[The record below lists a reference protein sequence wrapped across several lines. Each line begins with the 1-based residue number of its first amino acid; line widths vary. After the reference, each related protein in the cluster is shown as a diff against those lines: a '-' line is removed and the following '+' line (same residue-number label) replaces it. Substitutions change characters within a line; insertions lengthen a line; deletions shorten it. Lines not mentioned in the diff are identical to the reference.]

1 MRIRSPFAVVSA
13 VLLSVATAALAGCVG
28 PRKTVGTQNEPE
40 YMRARS
46 APENTITDYRGP
58 MRRVAVVAF
67 DNKTPYGQRELGNA
81 ASDIL
86 VTELQKT
93 GQFILI
99 EREKVQQ
106 LIDEQ
111 RFQASDLVEPATV
124 AKVGR
129 LLGVSAIVTG
139 AVTQFGQREEGV
151 NNIVYQRRS
160 QIAECTVDLR
170 IVDVATGEILVA
182 DSGRGEAEQTIQGS
196 FGLGGRAG
204 YDSTLA
210 GEALRAAIF
219 KFSKNIVDRMQTMP
233 WSARVAEVEKGKVY
247 LDAGMKTRVP
257 LGAELEVLRPGKEI
271 ISKTTGKSLG
281 QTTEQVGRVKVLE
294 YFGEDGA
301 VAQVLNGDAAPSDI
315 VRLPNK

>member
-1 MRIRSPFAVVSA
+1 MNVVA
-13 VLLSVATAALAGCVG
+13 LKRTAFLVTAAASVLFACA
-28 PRKTVGTQNEPE
+28 PYKTANTVGEPD

-46 APENTITDYRGP
+46 SPDNTVTDYRGP
-58 MRRVAVVAF
+58 KRRIAVVAF
-67 DNKTPYGQRELGNA
+67 DNKTPYGQRELGNS

-93 GQFILI
+93 NQFILI

-106 LIDEQ
+106 ILDEQ
-111 RFQASDLVEPATV
+111 RFQASDLVEPMTV

-129 LLGVSAIVTG
+129 LLGASAIVTG
-139 AVTQFGQREEGV
+139 AVTQFGQKEEGV
-151 NNIVYQRRS
+151 EAIVYQRRT

-182 DSGRGEAEQTIQGS
+182 DSGRGEAEQTVQGTL
-196 FGLGGRAG
+196 GLGGRSS

-219 KFSKNIVDRMQTMP
+219 KFSKNVVDRMQRVP
-233 WSARVAEVEKGKVY
+233 WSARVAEVDAGKVY
-247 LDAGMKTRVP
+247 LDAGMKTQVP

-271 ISKTTGKSLG
+271 ISPTTGKSMG
-281 QTTEQVGRVKVLE
+281 QTTTEVGRVKVLE
-294 YFGEDGA
+294 YFGDDGS
-301 VAQVLNGDAAPSDI
+301 VAQIVSGDVAAKDI
-315 VRLPNK
+315 VRFSN